1 LVKNSS
7 SIILTTI
14 KASYQTYRHLL
25 VLTALLA
32 FCLPGMSLFGQS
44 VTSVSGVVLDQSN
57 LQPIPFVNVYFSNS
71 SEGTTTDNDGRFT
84 LMATFPYDS
93 LVVSFV
99 GFHKKILAIAVG
111 QSQNLTIMLHP
122 ETINLD
128 EVTIMS
134 GENPAWEIIRKV
146 VNNKSLHDKRS
157 LAAYQYRN
165 YSRLEFDIENISTRL
180 TQRKMV
186 RDIWAGIDST
196 SLEKNDQGNAVLPV
210 FLSETVSLY
219 FVKNA
224 PFARRE
230 EIEKSK
236 VSGVAVEDGSMVSQV
251 IGAAY
256 QDYNFYQNWMRF
268 LEKEFISPI
277 ADTWRMFYDYEIT
290 DTLMVG
296 EDLCYQLSIYPNR
309 MEDPAFNGT
318 MWITTNE
325 FALKKIDAYIDKA
338 TNLNF
343 MEKIELAQELGKTS
357 AGQWLPTTTELKIDV
372 SNLGKNSA
380 SIWVQSLNTT
390 SDWRVNDVKDK
401 RFYTNEVQ
409 VAEDFAIFD
418 ESYWQQERPM
428 TLSPLQLRAY
438 DVIDTLVEIPRV
450 RSIVEFVKL
459 ATTGYWRRGK
469 FDLGPY
475 LYSYAYNTFEGNAFR
490 LGFKTNEHLSRK
502 IAIKSYV
509 GYGTADEQWK
519 YGFTGRYIVN
529 RKPWTEFQM
538 HSSRDLEQVGINSE
552 DLIEDNYIFY
562 AATRWQT
569 FRRPYYISK
578 NKFSLQSEPTKGL
591 TQKLSIRHDYYD
603 PQYPFYYF
611 ENPGNPTGSELKSD
625 LSSSS
630 VQLTTRW
637 ARDEMYLQDGNDRV
651 SLGSR
656 RALVIQFDYT
666 YGFKHVLDSD
676 FEYHKLELGIFQ
688 KIRVGG
694 LGDSRLKL
702 KGGYVFGQVPYLLL
716 ENHIGNESPFYTTGA
731 FNTMNYF
738 EFVSDQYAS
747 LHYQHYFQG
756 LLMNKIPLIRK
767 LKWRLLGTANIL
779 YGSLRQE
786 NIDIMSDQDPD
797 GNPTFGFQGMDKGKP
812 FVELGYGIENIFKFI
827 RVDGIHRITY
837 RDQPDAQKFALKVS
851 FQFKL

>member
-1 LVKNSS
+1 V
-7 SIILTTI
+7 IITL
-14 KASYQTYRHLL
+14 
-25 VLTALLA
+25 
-32 FCLPGMSLFGQS
+32 CLPGLSLFGQS
-44 VTSVSGVVLDQSN
+44 VTTVNGIVLDQSN
-57 LQPIPFVNVYFSNS
+57 LEPIPYANVYFSS
-71 SEGTTTDNDGRFT
+71 SNEGTTTDNEGKFS
-84 LMATFPYDS
+84 LKASFPYDS
-93 LVVSFV
+93 IVVSFV
-99 GFHKKILAIAVG
+99 GFYRKVLPVIVG
-111 QSQNLTIMLHP
+111 QPQNLTIMLRP
-122 ETINLD
+122 ETFNLD
-128 EVTIMS
+128 EVIVLS
-134 GENPAWEIIRKV
+134 GENPAWEIIRKA
-146 VNNKSLHDKRS
+146 VNNKSLHDKRT
-157 LAAYQYRN
+157 LAAYQYKN

-180 TQRKMV
+180 QERKMV

-196 SLEKNDQGNAVLPV
+196 SLEKNDKGNAVLPV
-210 FLSETVSLY
+210 FLSETVSQY
-219 FVKNA
+219 YVKNE

-230 EIEKSK
+230 EIEKTK

-268 LEKEFISPI
+268 LEKDFISPI

-309 MEDPAFNGT
+309 MEDPAFNGII
-318 MWITTNE
+318 WITTNE
-325 FALKKIDAYIDKA
+325 YALKKIDAYIDKS

-343 MEKIELAQELGKTS
+343 LEKIELKQELGKTS
-357 AGQWLPTTTELKIDV
+357 AGQWLPTMTDLKIDV
-372 SNLGKNSA
+372 SNLGKNSV
-380 SIWVQSLNTT
+380 SIWVKSLNTT
-390 SDWRVNDVKDK
+390 SNWLVNDVKDK

-409 VAEDFAIFD
+409 VAEDFARFD
-418 ESYWQQERPM
+418 DNYWDQARPM

-450 RSIVEFVKL
+450 KSIVEFVKL

-475 LYSYAYNTFEGNAFR
+475 LYAYAYNNFEGHALR
-490 LGFKTNEHLSRK
+490 LGFKTNEYLHRK
-502 IAIKSYV
+502 IAVKSYV
-509 GYGTADEQWK
+509 GYGTTDDQWK
-519 YGFTGRYIVN
+519 YGFTGRYIMK
-529 RKPWTEFQM
+529 RKPWTELKI
-538 HSSRDLEQVGINSE
+538 HSSRDLEQVGISSE

-569 FRRPYYISK
+569 FRRPYYITK
-578 NKFSLQSEPTKGL
+578 NNFSFQSEPAKGL
-591 TQKLSIRHDYYD
+591 SHKLAIKHEYYD
-603 PQYPFYYF
+603 PQYPFYYY
-611 ENPGNPTGSELKSD
+611 EHPDNPLGSELKSD

-630 VQLTTRW
+630 IQFTTRW
-637 ARDEMYLQDGNDRV
+637 ARDEMFLQDGNDRV
-651 SLGSR
+651 SLGPR
-656 RALVIQFDYT
+656 KAPIIQLDYT
-666 YGFKHVLDSD
+666 YGFRDVLDSD
-676 FEYHKLELGIFQ
+676 FEFHKLELEIYQ

-694 LGDSRLKL
+694 LGDSKLKL

-716 ENHIGNESPFYTTGA
+716 ENHIGNESLFYTTGA

-786 NIDIMSDQDPD
+786 NIDIMSDKDPE
-797 GNPTFGFQGMDKGKP
+797 GNPTLGFQGLDKDMP
-812 FVELGYGIENIFKFI
+812 FIELGYGIENIFKFI
-827 RVDGIHRITY
+827 RVDGVHRITY
-837 RDQPDAQKFALKVS
+837 RDNPDAQKFSLKVS